1 MSQAFYGHP
10 MHILMCQ
17 RSPPGYH
24 LTFNASWWHF
34 SQQPQDPELFEWT
47 VLFCPPGCCLTWAMT
62 QRQLSLILSARW
74 GPALPGPLFS
84 QIHGWG
90 ICRLA
95 NGGCSVL
102 PNVNGVKCDHFAD
115 KCKQVSFWLAVEII
129 PQFCNLGT
137 IDFVDVDYSISSSF
151 QWYSDS
157 FNCSFQVI
165 CVWCFLI
172 SSLMIDTAN
181 SMPAFYHL
189 ITTNESVRAVT
200 ADTSLVSLLPAL
212 RSFFSFLQSHQEL
225 RGLWG
230 DALPS
235 HVSFLFSVIHQGNN
249 FSF

>member
-1 MSQAFYGHP
+1 MHP
-10 MHILMCQ
+10 GDIFPSSHKILNC
-17 RSPPGYH
+17 
-24 LTFNASWWHF
+24 FN
-34 SQQPQDPELFEWT
+34 ELFCFAHPAAALPEPWPRGSPHSSFR
-47 VLFCPPGCCLTWAMT
+47 LGGD
-62 QRQLSLILSARW
+62 QS
-74 GPALPGPLFS
+74 ALPGSLFS
-84 QIHGWG
+84 RTRGWD

-157 FNCSFQVI
+157 FHCSFQMI

-172 SSLMIDTAN
+172 SSLMIDTVN
-181 SMPAFYHL
+181 SVSASHHL
-189 ITTNESVRAVT
+189 IIANESVRAVS
-200 ADTSLVSLLPAL
+200 ADASPVSPLPAL

-225 RGLWG
+225 RGLW
-230 DALPS
+230 DDTLPS
-235 HVSFLFSVIHQGNN
+235 RVSLLLSATHQGNN